1 MFMPNKNLTEMEAA
15 IQFQLLKQT
24 GSAADYASEFLW
36 LLSKISQESFLAAC
50 FFVGLKDEIQ
60 NKISQCGEL
69 PNTWEVLAR
78 KAVQAEGQ
86 LYEEQRLKGL
96 CFNCGKPENPT
107 QGASP
112 LHDPA
117 YPSLN
122 SPLSSTCGAQDSTA
136 PPAVLP
142 PLEGETTE
150 ASPASVT
157 SLDSGF
163 EEFLQLPVLQENF
176 SIDPVIIAED
186 ESWDT
191 NNLGWPVRQGDSLA
205 GLKLICPYPA
215 PPLSMFWDAPDCRQF
230 PEERLADG
238 NTLAEG
244 NPHIRDSQP
253 LDPSRLS
260 TETDEPCSDGVDEG
274 FCGE

>member
-1 MFMPNKNLTEMEAA
+1 M
-15 IQFQLLKQT
+15 
-24 GSAADYASEFLW
+24 LW
-36 LLSKISQESFLAAC
+36 PAFFALLSSLCDLAL
-50 FFVGLKDEIQ
+50 FMIPRQIPL
-60 NKISQCGEL
+60 S
-69 PNTWEVLAR
+69 PSNT
-78 KAVQAEGQ
+78 
-86 LYEEQRLKGL
+86 
-96 CFNCGKPENPT
+96 PPSENPT

-112 LHDPA
+112 PHDPA

-122 SPLSSTCGAQDSTA
+122 SPLSSICGAQDSTA
-136 PPAVLP
+136 PPAALP

-157 SLDSGF
+157 SSDGGF

-176 SIDPVIIAED
+176 SIDPAIIAED

-191 NNLGWPVRQGDSLA
+191 NDLGWPVRQGDSLA
-205 GLKLICPYPA
+205 GLKPICPYPA

-260 TETDEPCSDGVDEG
+260 TETDEPCSGGVDEG
-274 FCGE
+274 SRGE